1 LVELIENPH
10 ERTSPVQSL
19 IEEQNEKDFEE
30 TYSVWTTVGMVA
42 AGAAVGAAIL
52 LLSGCAVG
60 LSSAGPVA
68 GGAFAAS

>member
-1 LVELIENPH
+1 
-10 ERTSPVQSL
+10 L

-52 LLSGCAVG
+52 PLCGCAVG

-68 GGAFAAS
+68 GGVFEAS